1 MGYHP
6 KSWKFSNDSIRLV
19 FYTHAIFDY
28 MQHQNP
34 RSKVNKEK
42 RYVTYDWQDEDSIQG
57 GDLVFMRN
65 YMNLHRLKTI
75 YIVTDNSR
83 RPAAYELDHLDGFKE
98 TQHTGGLSAYI
109 NLESGESIGRKGRV
123 INLQGFNRPAEFYHP
138 DYSKAKLPLKGAG
151 GSDHRHTLYWNP
163 AITTDNTGQAYI
175 EFYNSS
181 ECTHYDIS
189 VEGVTR
195 NGEFIVKQ
203 K

>member
-1 MGYHP
+1 
-6 KSWKFSNDSIRLV
+6 
-19 FYTHAIFDY
+19 
-28 MQHQNP
+28 
-34 RSKVNKEK
+34 
-42 RYVTYDWQDEDSIQG
+42 
-57 GDLVFMRN
+57 
-65 YMNLHRLKTI
+65 MNLQRLKAI
-75 YIVTDNSR
+75 HIVTDNSR

-109 NLESGESIGRKGRV
+109 NLETGNKVERNGRV
-123 INLQGFNRPAEFYHP
+123 IILQGFNRPAEFYQP
-138 DYSKAKLPLKGAG
+138 DYSHRPLPDYL
-151 GSDHRHTLYWNP
+151 DHRHTLYWNP
-163 AITTDNTGQAYI
+163 SVTTDNTGQAYI